1 MADYMLVLVLQKIL
15 SLSGLIGQNILL
27 LCHHAEWKRIMDDR
41 RAIFVFLLCSVSSS
55 TVCLYTACKLYAHAP
70 SLLLHFGWISSAT
83 HSPGIWSKECFP
95 MMPRKMGGKDSF
107 GRCGRGLSLCCH
119 SFVYNP
125 PSGGKKKDQRE
136 EKCSYQGNCNLQS
149 FLFMWTDM
157 VRCSLFIMLLQRNNK
172 AKGFDTAE
180 EEMKKVVVQQGWGHR
195 ELHPRELWDGLL
207 KRLPLSSTFKAPLM
221 RYNGVLLCEL
231 DL

>member
-1 MADYMLVLVLQKIL
+1 
-15 SLSGLIGQNILL
+15 
-27 LCHHAEWKRIMDDR
+27 MDDW

-70 SLLLHFGWISSAT
+70 SLLLHFGWISSTT

-107 GRCGRGLSLCCH
+107 GTCGRGLSLCCH

-149 FLFMWTDM
+149 FLFMWTWWGVAFSLCYCRGTIKQKDLTQQKKRWRKWSSSRAEVIENCIHVSYETDYWSVSPCPAHLKHHWWGIM
-157 VRCSLFIMLLQRNNK
+157 VFYCVNWTCK
-172 AKGFDTAE
+172 ARPG
-180 EEMKKVVVQQGWGHR
+180 
-195 ELHPRELWDGLL
+195 
-207 KRLPLSSTFKAPLM
+207 
-221 RYNGVLLCEL
+221 
-231 DL
+231 